1 MSIDIQSATPILGL
15 FNSAVSATRSAVE
28 IAKKTK
34 DSMRAKVTP
43 RETIHRDARNGYF
56 FKEGDTEPLCPKCYE
71 GTDRPIH
78 LLPLISGKRKCPEC
92 SSTYNEGGSDG
103 PAFSIGGS
111 SMSRQARI
119 FWQ

>member
-34 DSMRAKVTP
+34 DSMKAKFTQH
-43 RETIHRDARNGYF
+43 ETICREARNGYF
-56 FKEGDTEPLCPKCYE
+56 FKKGDSEPRCPKCYE
-71 GTDRPIH
+71 GNDRPIH
-78 LLPLISGKRKCPEC
+78 LLPLVSGKRKCPVC
-92 SSTYNEGGSDG
+92 DSTYNEGGSYG
-103 PAFSIGGS
+103 PALSIGGS
-111 SMSRQARI
+111 SITHQARI